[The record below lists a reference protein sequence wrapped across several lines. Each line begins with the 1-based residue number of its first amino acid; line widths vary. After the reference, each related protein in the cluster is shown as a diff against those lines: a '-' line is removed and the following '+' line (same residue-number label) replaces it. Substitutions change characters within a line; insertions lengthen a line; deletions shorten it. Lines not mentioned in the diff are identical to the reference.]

1 MSATT
6 PTYGGRYEVIEP
18 VGAGGMADV
27 YRARDELLGR
37 EVALKVLSE
46 RFAHDRSFV
55 ERFRREARAAANL
68 SHPNIVS
75 LYDYGA
81 EGNTYFIVMEFI
93 EGRPLSDIISSEGPL
108 LPERAAE
115 IASDVADALQRAH
128 SAGLVH
134 RDIKPGNIMVTT
146 NGQTKVTDFGIVRA
160 LGGDAEQTMT
170 QAGMVIG
177 TAAYLSPEQAQGEA
191 IDARSDVY
199 SLGCVLFE
207 MLTGRPPFT
216 GETPLSIAYKHV
228 REQPQ
233 RPSSLNPD
241 VPAAL
246 DAITLKALAKRP
258 DDRFS
263 SAKEMKADL
272 DRFLSGHKVHA
283 TPVGAGTTAVAPAAT
298 SGTRVME
305 QYEEE
310 AEPRGRGPG
319 WYVAIALIILGLFA
333 LLAWLI
339 ASNFLDR
346 GARVEVPDVVGMDVD
361 RATRILEDEG
371 LAVDTEE
378 RTSRKPEGEVLEQD
392 PEAGE
397 IAREGDTVTLTI
409 SEGLPDVEVPDLEG
423 MTVGEAREELKEAR
437 LRLGEVTEQPDEDAP
452 DGEIIDQTPDAGS
465 EIEARSR
472 VDVVLSGGPAT
483 VTVPGVVG
491 MTESEAVA
499 EIQDA
504 RLRVEITRGPSD
516 EYEEGIVAGQDPDEG
531 TEVDQGSTVVIFVSE
546 GAEER
551 PMPDVTGQDADEAEA
566 NLESDYGLNVSQR
579 NADPGDCGA
588 QPPGTVCSQDPA
600 PRTPVAP
607 GDSAVLFVLGGG
619 AALPGGGSFYALI
632 TNLFFFA

>member
-6 PTYGGRYEVIEP
+6 PTYGGRYEVIEH

-46 RFAHDRSFV
+46 RFAQDHSFV

-146 NGQTKVTDFGIVRA
+146 GGQTKVTDFGIVRA

-191 IDARSDVY
+191 VDARSDVY
-199 SLGCVLFE
+199 SLGCVLYE

-233 RPSSLNPD
+233 PPSSVNPD
-241 VPAAL
+241 VSSEL

-263 SAKEMKADL
+263 SAKEMQADL
-272 DRFLSGHKVHA
+272 NRFLGGQKVHA
-283 TPVGAGTTAVAPAAT
+283 TPVGAGTTMVAPAAT
-298 SGTRVME
+298 SGTRMME

-310 AEPRGRGPG
+310 AEPSGRGPG

-333 LLAWLI
+333 LLAWLL
-339 ASNFLDR
+339 ASNFLDP

-378 RTSRKPEGEVLEQD
+378 RASRKPEGEVLEQD

-397 IAREGDTVTLTI
+397 TAREGDTVTLTV

-423 MTVGEAREELKEAR
+423 MTVAEAREELEEAR
-437 LRLGEVTEQPDEDAP
+437 LRLGDQTQQPDEDVP
-452 DGEIIDQTPDAGS
+452 EGEIIDQTPDAGS

-472 VDVVLSGGPAT
+472 VDVVVSSGPAA

-491 MTESEAVA
+491 MPESEAVA

-504 RLRVEITRGPSD
+504 DLRVEITRGPSD
-516 EYEEGIVAGQDPDEG
+516 DYDEGIVAGQDPDEG
-531 TEVDQGSTVVIFVSE
+531 TEVDAGSTVVIFVSE

-579 NADPGDCGA
+579 AADPGDCGA
-588 QPPGTVCSQDPA
+588 QPPGTVCSQDPE
-600 PRTPVAP
+600 PGTPVAP

-619 AALPGGGSFYALI
+619 AAHPGEGGFYALL
-632 TNLFFFA
+632 TGLLFFA